1 MISKKKL
8 WLILMEHFIEKN
20 ILIDDLLELEI
31 SYIPEILD
39 LFNELRQTNNIDYDI
54 VLLNGISCIV
64 DSNILE
70 TEEYL
75 KSLINSVDHFEF
87 EYNYVNT
94 HLNDLYIGKHKIQ
107 TFINKVNIGDH
118 LIDLISEMNIK

>member
-1 MISKKKL
+1 MD
-8 WLILMEHFIEKN
+8 HFIEKN

-39 LFNELRQTNNIDYDI
+39 LFNELRNTNNIDNDSE
-54 VLLNGISCIV
+54 LLNRTSYIIESI
-64 DSNILE
+64 IWE

-75 KSLINSVDHFEF
+75 KSLINSVDSLEF
-87 EYNYVNT
+87 ECNYVNK

-107 TFINKVNIGDH
+107 NFINKINKFDIMINLQFG
-118 LIDLISEMNIK
+118 LMSLK